1 MDSSALVLFLTDRG
15 PLGAATRRRISEE
28 DTLAAP
34 YLLDTEVASAL
45 LGMARGTKIDP
56 TSLDEHFK
64 TYQGLRV
71 QRHETGLLLPR
82 IRKLYANLSAYDAT
96 YVALAEAPGRP
107 PADGR
112 RAHQTRRSEAALRD
126 RGHRRQRRMTKAP
139 QPREIFA
146 GRGAFAHMG

>member
-15 PLGAATRRRISEE
+15 SLGAAARRRIGEE

-34 YLLDTEVASAL
+34 HLLDTEVVSAL
-45 LGMARGTKIDP
+45 LGMARGAKIDP

-71 QRHETGLLLPR
+71 HRHETGPLVPR

-96 YVALAEAPGRP
+96 YVALAEALGVPLLTADARIKRGVQKPRCGIEVITAGGTQPPHPG
-107 PADGR
+107 
-112 RAHQTRRSEAALRD
+112 T
-126 RGHRRQRRMTKAP
+126 
-139 QPREIFA
+139 
-146 GRGAFAHMG
+146 

>member
-15 PLGAATRRRISEE
+15 SRGAAARRRISDE

-45 LGMARGTKIDP
+45 LGMARGSKIAP
-56 TSLDEHFK
+56 ESLDEHFK

-71 QRHETGLLLPR
+71 QRHETGPLLPR

-96 YVALAEAPGRP
+96 YVALAEALGVPLLTADMRIKRGVQKPRCRIEVITAGSDQPPHPG
-107 PADGR
+107 
-112 RAHQTRRSEAALRD
+112 
-126 RGHRRQRRMTKAP
+126 
-139 QPREIFA
+139 I
-146 GRGAFAHMG
+146 

>member
-15 PLGAATRRRISEE
+15 SRGAAARRRIGEE

-45 LGMARGTKIDP
+45 LGLARGAKIDP

-71 QRHETGLLLPR
+71 QRHETGPLLAR
-82 IRKLYANLSAYDAT
+82 IRKLYASLSAYDAT
-96 YVALAEAPGRP
+96 YVALAEALGVPLLTADARIKRGVQKPRCGIEVLTANDGQPPHPG
-107 PADGR
+107 
-112 RAHQTRRSEAALRD
+112 T
-126 RGHRRQRRMTKAP
+126 
-139 QPREIFA
+139 
-146 GRGAFAHMG
+146 

>member
-1 MDSSALVLFLTDRG
+1 MDSSTLVLLLTDRG
-15 PLGAATRRRISEE
+15 SRGASARRRISEE

-56 TSLDEHFK
+56 MSLDEHFK

-96 YVALAEAPGRP
+96 YVALAEALGVPLLTADVRIKRGVQKPRCGIEVITANDDQHPHPG
-107 PADGR
+107 
-112 RAHQTRRSEAALRD
+112 T
-126 RGHRRQRRMTKAP
+126 
-139 QPREIFA
+139 
-146 GRGAFAHMG
+146 